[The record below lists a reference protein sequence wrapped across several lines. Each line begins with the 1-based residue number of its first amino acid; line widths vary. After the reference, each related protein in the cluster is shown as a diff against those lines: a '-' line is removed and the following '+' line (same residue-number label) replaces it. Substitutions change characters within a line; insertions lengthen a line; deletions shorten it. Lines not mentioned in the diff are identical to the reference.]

1 MTSETFKVGADT
13 TVSRPIQLIHRSLP
27 EGGRRLAVS
36 SFHATSLG
44 FRDHLR
50 IEDGQVTVEGVPC
63 SKLAEQF
70 GTPLYVLSETRIR
83 HNLRAFHGAL
93 GKVYRDVLVCPAYK
107 ANSHLAVS
115 RIYGAEGAGA
125 EVVSTAELKIALEAG
140 VEPGKI
146 VYNGPVK
153 KAEDL
158 QLAVSSNVG
167 LINVD
172 SLPELE
178 RMQEAAR
185 RVNKRCNVGIR
196 VNLGIRAE
204 THPHLATAE
213 REHKFG
219 IWVDDA
225 VAAYK
230 EAVRKAALNV
240 VGVHSH
246 IGSNITQPQVFRE
259 MVATILELVRRVK
272 ETIGV
277 KLTEVDVG
285 GGLGFPYQADSPR
298 IGYDEYAS
306 AIVKENIAMLEQLGN
321 PTLIFEPGRAIIA
334 DAGLLLTRVEVVK
347 RQGDLNWAIIDAGM
361 NTLIRPALYGAKHQV
376 IVADR
381 PEDQARVTYN
391 IGGPCCESGDV
402 VARGVPLQQL
412 RGGGL
417 LAVLD
422 VGAYGYTMSS
432 NYNGQPRPA
441 VVLVTD
447 GRGQLIRRRE
457 SYEDLIAGEI
467 VPPHLQGRT
476 SS

>member
-1 MTSETFKVGADT
+1 M
-13 TVSRPIQLIHRSLP
+13 
-27 EGGRRLAVS
+27 S
-36 SFHATSLG
+36 SSHVTSLS

-50 IEDGQVTVEGVPC
+50 IEDGQLTVEGVPC
-63 SKLAEQF
+63 GKLAEQF

-93 GKVYRDVLVCPAYK
+93 AKVYRGVLVCPAYK

-115 RIYGAEGAGA
+115 RIYRMEGAGA
-125 EVVSTAELKIALEAG
+125 EVVSTAELKIALKAG
-140 VEPGKI
+140 VEPDKI

-158 QLAVSSNVG
+158 ELAVSSDVG
-167 LINVD
+167 LINAD
-172 SLPELE
+172 SQPELE

-196 VNLGIRAE
+196 VNLGMRAE
-204 THPHLATAE
+204 THPHLATAQ

-219 IWVDDA
+219 IWIGDA

-230 EAVRKAALNV
+230 EAASKAALNV

-259 MVATILELVRRVK
+259 MAATILELVCKVK
-272 ETIGV
+272 ETTGA
-277 KLTEVDVG
+277 KLTKIDMG

-306 AIVKENIAMLEQLGN
+306 AIVKENVAMLEQLGK
-321 PTLIFEPGRAIIA
+321 PTLIFEPGRVIIA

-347 RQGDLNWAIIDAGM
+347 QQGDLNWAIVDSGM

-376 IVADR
+376 IVANR
-381 PEDQARVTYN
+381 PADQTGATYN
-391 IGGPCCESGDV
+391 IGGPCCESGDI
-402 VARGVPLQQL
+402 VASGVPLPRL
-412 RGGGL
+412 REGDL

-441 VVLVTD
+441 VVLVSD

-457 SYEDLIAGEI
+457 NYEDLVAGEI
-467 VPPHLQGRT
+467 VPTHLQKPA